1 MDSLGVRRGQRP
13 PLTGPEVTADSRCE
27 SSGAGRT
34 LYDRATMSDRPFV
47 VRNTRFSEVIA
58 RHDMDVFMRVCPER
72 PYGRGDAVF
81 RAGDPA
87 SEMHVIARGRV
98 KVAVATPDGEE
109 RILAICGPDDFVG
122 DAFVA
127 QGAAYRAEAVALTDV
142 VTCPISREQFL
153 QMALQAPGFV
163 LGVCE
168 ILSGH
173 LFDCRAQLAS
183 GYDPVLVRVAK
194 VLVDLA
200 ERFGE
205 PGDDDWVTVASSP
218 KHEEI
223 ASMVSATRVS
233 VTMAMGELR
242 QRGLLEGS
250 RGTYRMYV
258 PALADVAESLDE
270 R

>member
-1 MDSLGVRRGQRP
+1 M
-13 PLTGPEVTADSRCE
+13 PES
-27 SSGAGRT
+27 
-34 LYDRATMSDRPFV
+34 PFV

-58 RHDMDVFMRVCPER
+58 RQDMDVFMRVCPER
-72 PYGRGDAVF
+72 PYDRGEAVF

-87 SEMHVIARGRV
+87 LEMHVIAKGRV
-98 KVAVATPDGEE
+98 KVTVVTPDGEE
-109 RILAICGPDDFVG
+109 RILAICGPDDFIG
-122 DAFVA
+122 DAFVV

-142 VTCPISREQFL
+142 VTCPISRDQFL
-153 QMALQAPGFV
+153 QMALKAPGFV

-183 GYDPVLVRVAK
+183 GYDPVMVRVAK
-194 VLVDLA
+194 VLLGLA

-205 PGDDDWVTVASSP
+205 PDDEGWVTLASNL

-233 VTMAMGELR
+233 VTMAVGELR
-242 QRGLLEGS
+242 ERGLLEGS
-250 RGTYRMYV
+250 RGTYRLHA
-258 PALADVAESLDE
+258 PALASLADASE
-270 R
+270 DG

>member
-1 MDSLGVRRGQRP
+1 
-13 PLTGPEVTADSRCE
+13 
-27 SSGAGRT
+27 
-34 LYDRATMSDRPFV
+34 MSDSPFI
-47 VRNTRFSEVIA
+47 VRNTRFSEVVS
-58 RHDMDVFMRVCPER
+58 REDMGVFMRVCPER
-72 PYGRGDAVF
+72 PYGRGASVF

-87 SEMHVIARGRV
+87 REMHVIAKGRV
-98 KVAVATPDGEE
+98 KVTVATPEGEE
-109 RILAICGPDDFVG
+109 RILAICGPDDFIG

-127 QGAAYRAEAVALTDV
+127 EGAAYRAEAVALTEV
-142 VTCPISREQFL
+142 VTCPISRDQFL
-153 QMALQAPGFV
+153 QMSLKAPGFV

-183 GYDPVLVRVAK
+183 GYDPVLIRVAK

-205 PGDDDWVTVASSP
+205 QGGEQGADGWVTLASNL

-233 VTMAMGELR
+233 VTMAVGELR
-242 QRGLLEGS
+242 ERGLLEGS
-250 RGTYRMYV
+250 RGTYKVHV
-258 PALADVAESLDE
+258 PALTSMAESLSE
-270 R
+270 A

>member
-1 MDSLGVRRGQRP
+1 MTD
-13 PLTGPEVTADSRCE
+13 T
-27 SSGAGRT
+27 
-34 LYDRATMSDRPFV
+34 PFI
-47 VRNTRFSEVIA
+47 VRNTRFSEVVD
-58 RHDMDVFMRVCPER
+58 RQDMDVFMRVCPER
-72 PYGRGDAVF
+72 PFGRGDAVF

-87 SEMHVIARGRV
+87 REMHVIAKGRV
-98 KVAVATPDGEE
+98 KVTVATPEGEE
-109 RILAICGPDDFVG
+109 RILAICGPDDFIG

-127 QGAAYRAEAVALTDV
+127 QDAAYRAEAVALTDV
-142 VTCPISREQFL
+142 VTCPISRDQFL
-153 QMALQAPGFV
+153 QMSLKAPGFV

-194 VLVDLA
+194 VLLDLA
-200 ERFGE
+200 ARFGE
-205 PGDDDWVTVASSP
+205 PEGEGWVTVASSL

-242 QRGLLEGS
+242 ERGLVEGS
-250 RGTYRMYV
+250 RGTYRLHA
-258 PALADVAESLDE
+258 PALTSMTDSLGE
-270 R
+270 V

>member
-1 MDSLGVRRGQRP
+1 MS
-13 PLTGPEVTADSRCE
+13 E
-27 SSGAGRT
+27 SA
-34 LYDRATMSDRPFV
+34 FI
-47 VRNTRFSEVIA
+47 VRNTRFSDVIA
-58 RHDMDVFMRVCPER
+58 RKDMDIFMRVCPER
-72 PYGRGDAVF
+72 PYARGDSVF

-87 SEMHVIARGRV
+87 REMHVIARGRV
-98 KVAVATPDGEE
+98 KVTVATPEGEE
-109 RILAICGPDDFVG
+109 RILAICGPDDFIG

-127 QGAAYRAEAVALTDV
+127 EDAAYRAEAVALTDV
-142 VTCPISREQFL
+142 VTCPISRDQFL
-153 QMALQAPGFV
+153 QMSLNAPGFV

-194 VLVDLA
+194 VLLDLA

-205 PGDDDWVTVASSP
+205 PGEDGWVTVTSNL

-233 VTMAMGELR
+233 VTMAMGEMR
-242 QRGLLEGS
+242 ERGLVEGS
-250 RGTYRMYV
+250 RGTYRLHV
-258 PALADVAESLDE
+258 PALTSMTESLDE
-270 R
+270 G

>member
-1 MDSLGVRRGQRP
+1 
-13 PLTGPEVTADSRCE
+13 
-27 SSGAGRT
+27 
-34 LYDRATMSDRPFV
+34 MSDRPFV

-58 RHDMDVFMRVCPER
+58 RQDMDVFMRVCPER

-98 KVAVATPDGEE
+98 KVSVATPEGEE
-109 RILAICGPDDFVG
+109 RILALCGPDDFIG

-127 QGAAYRAEAVALTDV
+127 EGAAYRAEAVALTDV
-142 VTCPISREQFL
+142 VTCPISRDQFL
-153 QMALQAPGFV
+153 QMSLKAPGFV

-183 GYDPVLVRVAK
+183 GFDPVMVRVAK
-194 VLVDLA
+194 VLLGVA

-205 PGDDDWVTVASSP
+205 ADDEGWVTVASSL

-242 QRGLLEGS
+242 ERGLVEGS
-250 RGTYRMYV
+250 RGTYRV
-258 PALADVAESLDE
+258 HAAALASLADSLADG
-270 R
+270 

>member
-1 MDSLGVRRGQRP
+1 MTDS
-13 PLTGPEVTADSRCE
+13 
-27 SSGAGRT
+27 
-34 LYDRATMSDRPFV
+34 PFI
-47 VRNTRFSEVIA
+47 VRNTRFSEVIS
-58 RHDMDVFMRVCPER
+58 RQDMDVFMRVCPER
-72 PYGRGDAVF
+72 PYERGDSVF

-87 SEMHVIARGRV
+87 REMHVIARGQV
-98 KVAVATPDGEE
+98 KVTVATPEGDE
-109 RILAICGPDDFVG
+109 RILAICGPDDFIG

-127 QGAAYRAEAVALTDV
+127 DGAAYRADAVALTEV
-142 VTCPISREQFL
+142 VTCPVSRDQFL
-153 QMALQAPGFV
+153 QMSLKAPGFV

-205 PGDDDWVTVASSP
+205 RGADGWVTLASNL

-233 VTMAMGELR
+233 VTMAVGELR
-242 QRGLLEGS
+242 ERGLLEGS
-250 RGTYRMYV
+250 RGTYRLHV
-258 PALADVAESLDE
+258 PALTSMAESPGE
-270 R
+270 A

>member
-1 MDSLGVRRGQRP
+1 MTD
-13 PLTGPEVTADSRCE
+13 T
-27 SSGAGRT
+27 
-34 LYDRATMSDRPFV
+34 PFI
-47 VRNTRFSEVIA
+47 VRNTRFSEVVD
-58 RHDMDVFMRVCPER
+58 RQDMDVFMRVCPER

-87 SEMHVIARGRV
+87 REMHVIAKGRV
-98 KVAVATPDGEE
+98 KVTVATPEGEE
-109 RILAICGPDDFVG
+109 RILAICGPDDFIG

-127 QGAAYRAEAVALTDV
+127 QDAAYRAEAVALTDV
-142 VTCPISREQFL
+142 VTCPISRDQFL
-153 QMALQAPGFV
+153 QMSLKAPGFV

-194 VLVDLA
+194 VLLDLA
-200 ERFGE
+200 ARFGE
-205 PGDDDWVTVASSP
+205 PEGDGWVTVASSL

-242 QRGLLEGS
+242 ERGLVEGS
-250 RGTYRMYV
+250 RGTYRLHV
-258 PALADVAESLDE
+258 PALTSMTDSLGE
-270 R
+270 T